1 MLLAGARVK
10 VGRGE
15 GGFASPHARMVGHI
29 AAAPAGRTRISRSEN
44 AFSLCRVTSQAVAL
58 VLCVLSFSPMSSGG
72 SSSSSSSS
80 SAAAA
85 ARDAGALGRRMISR
99 RQPCVKHKE
108 DSSAVRSRLGR
119 GGDDAGGSDRRSSR
133 ILDGSCMFKASVLA
147 LRGGYWGDDGVSLD
161 SLTRTHW
168 YDEEGNDVGPP
179 PGVKVPKPAKGKISF
194 NDGILQHIR
203 KKEEEAKKKEA
214 EFRRR
219 MEEAKQIDLDEESE
233 EGETSEW
240 SEARS
245 LIHPPLP
252 SVRVCLSLASRPQQC
267 SARVRVR

>member
-1 MLLAGARVK
+1 
-10 VGRGE
+10 
-15 GGFASPHARMVGHI
+15 MVGDI
-29 AAAPAGRTRISRSEN
+29 AAAPASRERISRLGN
-44 AFSLCRVTSQAVAL
+44 AVSLCRASSQAVAL

-85 ARDAGALGRRMISR
+85 AKDVGSLGKRVNSR
-99 RQPCVKHKE
+99 GRPCVKHQG
-108 DSSAVRSRLGR
+108 DGAIRSRLGR
-119 GGDDAGGSDRRSSR
+119 GGDDAGGSDRQSSR
-133 ILDGSCMFKASVLA
+133 ILDGSCMFKVGVLA

-168 YDEEGNDVGPP
+168 YDEHGNEVGPP
-179 PGVKVPKPAKGKISF
+179 PGVRAPKPAKGKIPF

-203 KKEEEAKKKEA
+203 MKEEEAKKKEA
-214 EFRRR
+214 EIRRR
-219 MEEAKQIDLDEESE
+219 MEEAKEIDLDEESE

-252 SVRVCLSLASRPQQC
+252 CVYLSIYLSIYLSSRAKSNAPREC
-267 SARVRVR
+267 M